1 MYPEYR
7 KTMPKPIKPAPEKC
21 ERFCVCTTLAD
32 CNLNA
37 HRAIPRRRTRSA
49 PLNILVADMKFTTP
63 HIDSGHVCRIS
74 ASASARR
81 RLKPAS

>member
-32 CNLNA
+32 CNLNDTVQA
-37 HRAIPRRRTRSA
+37 PGGAPAPRR
-49 PLNILVADMKFTTP
+49 
-63 HIDSGHVCRIS
+63 
-74 ASASARR
+74 
-81 RLKPAS
+81 